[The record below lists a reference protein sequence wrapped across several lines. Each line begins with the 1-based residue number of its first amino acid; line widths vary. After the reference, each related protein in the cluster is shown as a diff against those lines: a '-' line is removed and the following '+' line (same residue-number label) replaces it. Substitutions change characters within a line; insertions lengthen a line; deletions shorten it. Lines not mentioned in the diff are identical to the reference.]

1 MSTPSPSTGGE
12 KAAHLLTLASSVFL
26 CGALLWPALA
36 SGAHQGW
43 PLTLTQLLVLA
54 ALLSWVLGMLI
65 ARRLEWRP
73 TALDLPLLLLA
84 ALICVQLI
92 IGNGALA
99 RWALAPP
106 PGDPAQ
112 AAALPTPF
120 FSIGTVSGAQ
130 TAQSLLVFLTYAA
143 VYVLVVNLL
152 RRRSQLDRLVQTLL
166 LFGGALAFVALID
179 YLARDSWLLWWREGP
194 RLARL
199 TGPFVNPDH
208 FATWLVMLTCLGAGY
223 VAARRASGRPGL
235 RWREMLRS
243 RAEREAAIRR
253 DLPAV
258 GVALTLLA
266 ALFTLSRGALLSL
279 AVALLA
285 ALAVRK
291 RTGRIGGWTL
301 LVGAL
306 AATTVG
312 GAIWIGLDP
321 LVARLGETDH
331 VKRWLQWTSTMP
343 MLGAFPLFGVGL
355 GAYKDIFFRYQPAV
369 LEPGRVYF
377 PYAHNDLLQFVVET
391 GPLGAA
397 LLCFAIWRVGRDLV
411 GAHLLGQ
418 GSCPVGGGAGRD
430 AQRHHAFSVAIALG
444 ALAAVFAVMI
454 HSLLDFSARIPA
466 DGILAAA
473 CLGIATVALHTRFTA
488 EGDEDLSP
496 VRARAL
502 TGRIVPLGAAAALA
516 ALALAWVAARPALVE
531 TQLAGVTGA
540 GALARADRAVGVD
553 ARNIRARRM
562 RAELRLDAAREIWRN
577 APTDET
583 ARARA
588 AGLVAGAVEDLRTAI
603 GLRPTEPF
611 LHERLAVA
619 SATAAVLEPA
629 RAVEHRARS
638 LSHLARAIALAP
650 EDPLLYLTEAV
661 VAASGP
667 GARLELGL
675 GAAREAVQRDPTLL
689 PELVDRFLPLRL
701 GPAQWLAAIPV
712 STVDRLQLGDLLER
726 RGVLEEAGEIYS
738 RAVETATGPEAPLA
752 HWILARWLLRT
763 GNLQTAARQAE
774 AGLARDPDNPEL
786 LLARA
791 DALSG
796 LSKPSALAAYEGA
809 LRAAEAQEVKGTRE
823 PFGALIENARLRA
836 LVAQRL
842 EGSPRTQPLRYQRA
856 LARYLTDQRMWSPSL
871 VEWERVLA
879 QSPDDALG
887 HFSRGLALDASGNP
901 DQAIDEYRKAV
912 SLDDHNS
919 AYRRRLAQ
927 RLWDTEQFY
936 QAINEWRSLTGLQ
949 PANIETRLSL
959 ARAFV
964 RVGERSEASREYE
977 QILALAP
984 GHPEARQALGRLRHT
999 P

>member
-1 MSTPSPSTGGE
+1 MSTPGPSAGGE
-12 KAAHLLTLASSVFL
+12 KAAHLLSRASSVFL

-36 SGAHQGW
+36 AGAHQGW
-43 PLTLTQLLVLA
+43 PLALTQLLVLV
-54 ALLSWVLGMLI
+54 ALLCWILDMLG
-65 ARRLEWRP
+65 ARRFEWRP
-73 TALDLPLLLLA
+73 TALDLPMLLLA
-84 ALICVQLI
+84 ALIGLQLV
-92 IGNGALA
+92 IGTGALTT
-99 RWALAPP
+99 WALAPP
-106 PGDPAQ
+106 PPDPAE

-120 FSIGTVSGAQ
+120 FWVGTVSRPQ
-130 TAQSLLVFLTYAA
+130 TAQSLLLFLTYAA
-143 VYVLVVNLL
+143 VYLLVVNRV

-166 LFGGALAFVALID
+166 VFGGALAFVALID
-179 YLARDSWLLWWREGP
+179 YLARESWLLWWREGP
-194 RLARL
+194 RVARL

-223 VAARRASGRPGL
+223 VAARRAAGGPDRP
-235 RWREMLRS
+235 WRVMLRS
-243 RAEREAAIRR
+243 HAEREAAIRR

-258 GVALTLLA
+258 GVAVTLLA
-266 ALFTLSRGALLSL
+266 AIFTLSRGALLSL
-279 AVALLA
+279 AIALPA
-285 ALAVRK
+285 AVAVRR

-301 LVGAL
+301 LVGGL
-306 AATTVG
+306 AALTIG

-321 LVARLGETDH
+321 LVARVGETDH
-331 VKRWLQWTSTMP
+331 VKRWLQWTSTLP

-355 GAYKDIFFRYQPAV
+355 GAYKDIFFRYQPAA

-377 PYAHNDLLQFVVET
+377 PYAHNDLLQFIVET

-397 LLCFAIWRVGRDLV
+397 LLAFAVWRVGRDLV

-418 GSCPVGGGAGRD
+418 GRCPVGGGAGPD

-444 ALAAVFAVMI
+444 ALAAVLALLI

-488 EGDEDLSP
+488 EGAEDLVP
-496 VRARAL
+496 LRARAL
-502 TGRIVPLGAAAALA
+502 TGRIVPLGAAAAFA

-531 TQLAGVTGA
+531 TRLAAITGA
-540 GALARADRAVGVD
+540 GALARVDRAVALNGDSV
-553 ARNIRARRM
+553 RARRM
-562 RAELRLDAAREIWRN
+562 QAALRLDAAQEIWRTG
-577 APTDET
+577 PTDET

-611 LHERLAVA
+611 LHEKLGVA
-619 SATAAVLEPA
+619 FATAAVLEPG
-629 RAVEHRARS
+629 RAIEHRARS

-650 EDPLLYLTEAV
+650 EDPLLYLTKARVAV
-661 VAASGP
+661 SEP

-675 GAAREAVQRDPTLL
+675 GAAREAIRRDPALL

-701 GPAQWLAAIPV
+701 SPAQWLTAIPA

-738 RAVETATGPEAPLA
+738 RAAEMAGPEAPLA
-752 HWILARWLLRT
+752 HWILARVLLQR
-763 GNLQTAARQAE
+763 GNFQGAAREAE

-786 LLARA
+786 LLIRA
-791 DALSG
+791 DALGG
-796 LSKPSALAAYEGA
+796 LSTPSALAAYEGA
-809 LRAAEAQEVKGTRE
+809 LRAAEALDVKGVHE
-823 PFGALIENARLRA
+823 PFGAVLENARLRELA
-836 LVAQRL
+836 AQRL
-842 EGSPRTQPLRYQRA
+842 EGSPRTHPLRYRRA
-856 LARYLTDQRMWSPSL
+856 LARYLTDQRMWRASL
-871 VEWERVLA
+871 VEWERALA
-879 QSPDDALG
+879 HSPDDALG
-887 HFSRGLALDASGNP
+887 HFSRGLALDALGMR

-912 SLDDHNS
+912 SLDDHNP
-919 AYRRRLAQ
+919 AYRERFAQ

-949 PANIETRLSL
+949 PANIETRLAL
-959 ARAFV
+959 ARAFA

-977 QILALAP
+977 QVLAMAP
-984 GHPEARQALGRLRHT
+984 GHPEARQALGRLRQ
-999 P
+999 PQ

>member
-1 MSTPSPSTGGE
+1 MSTPGPSTGGE

-54 ALLSWVLGMLI
+54 ALLCWVLDMLI

-73 TALDLPLLLLA
+73 TALDLPMLLLA
-84 ALICVQLI
+84 ALICLQLI

-99 RWALAPP
+99 RWALAAP

-130 TAQSLLVFLTYAA
+130 TAESLLIFLTYAA
-143 VYVLVVNLL
+143 VYVLVVNLV

-208 FATWLVMLTCLGAGY
+208 FATWLVMLTCLGVGY
-223 VAARRASGRPGL
+223 VAARRASGRPDL
-235 RWREMLRS
+235 RWRVMLRS

-291 RTGRIGGWTL
+291 RTSRIGGWTL

-306 AATTVG
+306 AAMTIG
-312 GAIWIGLDP
+312 GAVWIGLDP

-331 VKRWLQWTSTMP
+331 VKRWLQWTSTLP
-343 MLGAFPLFGVGL
+343 MFGAFPLFGVGL
-355 GAYKDIFFRYQPAV
+355 GAYKDIFFHYQPAA

-397 LLCFAIWRVGRDLV
+397 LLGFAIWRVGRDLV

-430 AQRHHAFSVAIALG
+430 AQRHHAFSVTIALG

-488 EGDEDLSP
+488 QGDEDLSP

-502 TGRIVPLGAAAALA
+502 TGRIVPLGAVAALA
-516 ALALAWVAARPALVE
+516 TLALAWVAARPALVE
-531 TQLAGVTGA
+531 TRLAAVTGA

-562 RAELRLDAAREIWRN
+562 RAELRLDAAREIWRK
-577 APTDET
+577 APSDEA

-588 AGLVAGAVEDLRTAI
+588 ADLVAGAVEDLRTAI
-603 GLRPTEPF
+603 RLRPTEPF

-619 SATAAVLEPA
+619 SATAAVLEPV
-629 RAVEHRARS
+629 RAIEHRARS

-650 EDPLLYLTEAV
+650 ENPLLYLTEAV
-661 VAASGP
+661 VAVSGP

-675 GAAREAVQRDPTLL
+675 AAAREAVRRDPALL

-701 GPAQWLAAIPV
+701 SPAQWLNAIPV
-712 STVDRLQLGDLLER
+712 STVDRLQLGDLLEQ

-738 RAVETATGPEAPLA
+738 RAVEMAAGPEAPLA
-752 HWILARWLLRT
+752 HWTLARLLLRI
-763 GNLQTAARQAE
+763 GNFQTAARQAE

-786 LLARA
+786 LLTRA

-796 LSKPSALAAYEGA
+796 LSSPSALGAYEGA
-809 LRAAEAQEVKGTRE
+809 LRAAEAQDVKGAHE
-823 PFGALIENARLRA
+823 PFGALIENARLRG

-842 EGSPRTQPLRYQRA
+842 GGSPRTQPLRYRRA

-879 QSPDDALG
+879 QSPDDAVG
-887 HFSRGLALDASGNP
+887 HFSRGLALDAFGNP

-936 QAINEWRSLTGLQ
+936 QAINEWRSLAGLQ